1 MKELKFPR
9 NKYLDEGSK
18 RILNDTLLIN
28 QLEDIF
34 HKFTKEGSEI
44 SDKKFK
50 RLLNEIHGWA
60 VESIFNL
67 IGEDTFVEETE
78 IKGLRDTI
86 RKLISQY
93 PNLEKAL
100 KDGGIEFGKY
110 IPPSKIKEFLGV
122 YLRFPNFLP

>member
-1 MKELKFPR
+1 M
-9 NKYLDEGSK
+9 
-18 RILNDTLLIN
+18 
-28 QLEDIF
+28 
-34 HKFTKEGSEI
+34 
-44 SDKKFK
+44 SDKKFN